1 MTVEAMPTRA
11 RVIRSV
17 ERILLIIGAILLCAY
32 VGVRL
37 YGVIASRSAVAAF
50 QQRAIQHKPAAGVLP
65 SLADSGTTTSAT
77 TPNTATLDT
86 SLWSDKRIRA
96 YNESLSHSFGTP
108 LAVLSIPKIHVEV
121 PLFEG
126 TDDVTLDRGV
136 GRITGTARVGQAGNL
151 GIAGHR
157 DGFFRGL
164 KDVTTGDEIKLALP
178 DGEATYVVD
187 QITVV
192 TPQDVSVLQPR
203 PTPSITLVTCFPFY
217 FVGSAPERY
226 IVSASLRAAQPAVS
240 RNARPNP

>member
-1 MTVEAMPTRA
+1 MPLRHF
-11 RVIRSV
+11 SK
-17 ERILLIIGAILLCAY
+17 
-32 VGVRL
+32 RL
-37 YGVIASRSAVAAF
+37 PPGFFRRTQIPA
-50 QQRAIQHKPAAGVLP
+50 QRRQTAGV
-65 SLADSGTTTSAT
+65 
-77 TPNTATLDT
+77 DT

-96 YNESLSHSFGTP
+96 YNESLSHAFGTP
-108 LAVLSIPKIHVEV
+108 LAVLSIPKIHLEV
-121 PLFEG
+121 PVFEG

-136 GRITGTARVGQAGNL
+136 GRITGTARPGQAGNL

-178 DGEATYVVD
+178 EGEATYVID

-203 PTPSITLVTCFPFY
+203 PISSITLVTCFPFY

-226 IVSASLRAAQPAVS
+226 IVSASLRADAQPAVS
-240 RNARPNP
+240 RNARLNP

>member
-1 MTVEAMPTRA
+1 MTVEPISPRA
-11 RVIRSV
+11 RVVRSV
-17 ERILLIIGAILLCAY
+17 ERTLLITGVVLLSAY

-37 YGVIASRSAVAAF
+37 YGAIVSRSVVAAF
-50 QQRAIQHKPAAGVLP
+50 QQKAAAGVPL
-65 SLADSGTTTSAT
+65 SHADSGTTTSPAGV
-77 TPNTATLDT
+77 DT

-96 YNESLSHSFGTP
+96 YNESLSHAFGTP
-108 LAVLSIPKIHVEV
+108 LAVLSIPKIHLEV
-121 PLFEG
+121 PVFEG

-136 GRITGTARVGQAGNL
+136 GRITGTARPGQPGNL
-151 GIAGHR
+151 GVAGHR

-178 DGEATYVVD
+178 EREATYVID

-203 PTPSITLVTCFPFY
+203 PVSSITLVTCFPFY

-226 IVSASLRAAQPAVS
+226 IVSASLRADVQPAVS
-240 RNARPNP
+240 RNARLNP

>member
-1 MTVEAMPTRA
+1 MTEEAIPSPRA

-17 ERILLIIGAILLCAY
+17 ERILLITGVILLSAY
-32 VGVRL
+32 LGVRL
-37 YGVIASRSAVAAF
+37 YGVIVSRSVVAAF
-50 QQRAIQHKPAAGVLP
+50 QQKTAVGFLSSH
-65 SLADSGTTTSAT
+65 ADSSTTAR
-77 TPNTATLDT
+77 PAGLDT

-96 YNESLSHSFGTP
+96 YNYSLSRAFRTP
-108 LAVLSIPKIHVEV
+108 LAVLSIPKIHLEV
-121 PLFEG
+121 PVFEG

-136 GRITGTARVGQAGNL
+136 GRITGTAHPGQAGNL

-178 DGEATYVVD
+178 EGEATYVVD

-203 PTPSITLVTCFPFY
+203 PISSITLVTCFPFY

-226 IVSASLRAAQPAVS
+226 IVSASLRADAQPAVS